1 MRYAQIVLGPAGSG
15 KVSKSLLVQDPKC
28 NPTLIYSLHI
38 VLKCRDMLLIAKELL
53 IL

>member
-15 KVSKSLLVQDPKC
+15 KVSKTLLVRDLQC
-28 NPTLIYSLHI
+28 NSTLIYSLPI